1 MRLRLPI
8 LILPLLLLSSERVF
22 AQRSTRTELWHEVI
36 RLRQQFQREK
46 VEVIRARQRLAKLKK
61 MLQKVPKDHVE
72 P

>member
-1 MRLRLPI
+1 MLQQTL
-8 LILPLLLLSSERVF
+8 LILPLLLLGSDPAL

-46 VEVIRARQRLAKLKK
+46 SEVILARQRLAKLKK
-61 MLQKVPKDHVE
+61 TLTRVPKARVL